1 MVKVLVIDSHLVSSK
16 AFLNLSGIAPQVY
29 FLFLRRRRMVKTG
42 RKGKEKWVIENNG
55 EIVFPYAEAIT
66 KFGLT
71 RPRFLR
77 AIDQLV
83 EHGFIDI
90 VHSGGGMMKDVSKYA
105 ISERWKEYGTNNFIH
120 TRRPK
125 DTRGLGFKKKRL
137 NIGNENVQE
146 QVTQTL
152 PEEGNTDIYK

>member
-1 MVKVLVIDSHLVSSK
+1 MVSKIVIDADLVSSR
-16 AFLNLSGIAPQVY
+16 AFLNLTGVAPQVY

-55 EIVFPYAEAIT
+55 EIVFPYAEAIN
-66 KFGLT
+66 KFGFT

-90 VHSGGGMMKDVSKYA
+90 VHSGGGMMKDISKYA
-105 ISERWKEYGTNNFIH
+105 ISKRWQDYGTQKFIQKH
-120 TRRPK
+120 RPK
-125 DTRGLGFKKKRL
+125 DTRGLGFKKKQL
-137 NIGNENVQE
+137 NIGNENVTE
-146 QVTQTL
+146 TSNTNVT
-152 PEEGNTDIYK
+152 